1 MSIIVCKIFT
11 PEFEEKF
18 NKQVDIEVE
27 MSIAKK
33 ITLGDYNID
42 DVRLRTLRSMERL
55 RIKDSYYFMWN
66 NPENQS
72 YHNPIE
78 YEIEGGHT
86 EVTTIKEEYV
96 KMGLWQPIYTTVELE
111 NKAVGLQ
118 SIPRVMWNNEI
129 TKLDDIDS
137 VFSYTRKHLISKED
151 NE

>member
-18 NKQVDIEVE
+18 NKQVEIEVE
-27 MSIAKK
+27 MSIARKQNNSENK
-33 ITLGDYNID
+33 MEEF
-42 DVRLRTLRSMERL
+42 RLRAIKSMERF

-118 SIPRVMWNNEI
+118 SRPRVMWNNEI